1 MNYRE
6 MQSVI
11 EAIKERDNFILSS
24 HIKPEGDS
32 IGSQLAM
39 KSLLSAIGKNAAVIN
54 QDPVPDN
61 MKFLKGADS
70 ISDFIP
76 SGFIPQAIIYLD
88 APLADRV
95 GSVGE
100 LFDEGLFSIN
110 IDHHVSN
117 EYFADVNW
125 VEKDMSSAGEMV
137 HLLFSA
143 FGLEHDKDTA
153 EIVYASIVTDTGMFN
168 YDNTSPDTHRIA
180 ADLISR
186 GVSPN
191 KMFRNIYEGKEWF
204 QVKILGK
211 VLASLVVEER
221 GRLAYISLTKEMVE
235 DEGLKY
241 VSTEDFINYPRAIK
255 GVEVAV
261 FFNENAKV
269 NDSISIS
276 FRSNNGKIDVNEIAS
291 KFRGGGHKKAAGCYY
306 SGTLEEARKAVLAE
320 VKRAL
325 Q

>member
-1 MNYRE
+1 MNYKE

-11 EAIKERDNFILSS
+11 DAIKERDNFILSS

-39 KSLLSAIGKNAAVIN
+39 KSLLLAIGKKAAIIN

-61 MKFLKGADS
+61 MKFLRGAES

-76 SGFIPQAIIYLD
+76 SGFIPQTIIYLD
-88 APLADRV
+88 SPLSDRV
-95 GSVGE
+95 GSVGD
-100 LFDEGLFSIN
+100 LFDDGLFSIN

-137 HLLFSA
+137 HLLYSA
-143 FGLEHDKDTA
+143 FGLKHDMNTA
-153 EIVYASIVTDTGMFN
+153 EIVYAAIVTDTGMFN

-180 ADLISR
+180 ADLITS
-186 GVSPN
+186 GVLPN

-211 VLASLVVEER
+211 VLSSLVIEEG
-221 GRLAYISLTKEMVE
+221 GRVAHISLTKEMVH

-241 VSTEDFINYPRAIK
+241 VSTEEFINYPRAIK
-255 GVEVAV
+255 GVSVAV

-269 NDSISIS
+269 NDSISIG
-276 FRSNNGKIDVNEIAS
+276 FRSNSEIIDVNEIAS
-291 KFRGGGHKKAAGCYY
+291 KFGGGGHKKAAGCYY
-306 SGTLEEARKAVLAE
+306 SGTLDEARKAVLSE
-320 VKRAL
+320 IKRVL
-325 Q
+325 